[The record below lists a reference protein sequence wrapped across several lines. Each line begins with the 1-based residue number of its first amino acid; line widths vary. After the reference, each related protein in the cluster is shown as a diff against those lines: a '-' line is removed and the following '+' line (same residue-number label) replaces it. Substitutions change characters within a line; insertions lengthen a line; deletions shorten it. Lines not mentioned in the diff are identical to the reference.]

1 MIPAHPPAFRS
12 FVSRSPCRKH
22 FRLELALLH
31 DSAASARVSF
41 LRFASPCRNQAVR
54 LTLASPHDSTPS
66 RPFRSF
72 AAPYLASQARS
83 TRALF
88 APRLCCTRARF
99 VPSLRHR
106 SHRKH
111 VHFVVSPHDGSK
123 LFRCASSA
131 FTEAPRDFIRRCQVR
146 SSTPHKNP
154 RLTIPYPFPEGW
166 GLDLWGVVVVVVARN
181 CLRGDFWGCGNFCWG
196 NRWALALTRL
206 CKFAVGELE

>member
-1 MIPAHPPAFRS
+1 MTPPHPPVFRS
-12 FVSRSPCRKH
+12 FVSRSPCATK
-22 FRLELALLH
+22 FDSRL
-31 DSAASARVSF
+31 
-41 LRFASPCRNQAVR
+41 
-54 LTLASPHDSTPS
+54 PHPMTPPPS

-131 FTEAPRDFIRRCQVR
+131 FTEAPRDFIRRCQVQ

-166 GLDLWGVVVVVVARN
+166 GPDLGWGVVVVVVARN

-206 CKFAVGELE
+206 CKFAVGGT